1 MEEVCS
7 VFNRNFGLGRKKS
20 NSTYISLKMG
30 KFVISFKKMSE
41 GRTGSICS
49 TPGPCLIFLCFSL
62 FCPHYNQHHPQAG
75 HKVTAVSRCH
85 FQIQPCP
92 EKQTSFLQKMANG
105 FLSGPCRPP
114 FTSHWLELG
123 EMPISKPVIDNE
135 MESLEFTET

>member
-1 MEEVCS
+1 MEEVFS
-7 VFNRNFGLGRKKS
+7 VFNRNFGLGRKKR

-30 KFVISFKKMSE
+30 KFVISFKKMSK
-41 GRTGSICS
+41 GGTGSICS
-49 TPGPCLIFLCFSL
+49 TPGSL

-92 EKQTSFLQKMANG
+92 EKQTSFLQKMANA

-135 MESLEFTET
+135 MESLEFIET

>member
-7 VFNRNFGLGRKKS
+7 VVNRNFGLGRKKR

-30 KFVISFKKMSE
+30 KFVISFNKMSK

-49 TPGPCLIFLCFSL
+49 TPGLCLHLSVLL
-62 FCPHYNQHHPQAG
+62 FVLSHYDQHHPQAG

-92 EKQTSFLQKMANG
+92 EEQTSFFQKRVNA

-135 MESLEFTET
+135 MESLKFIET